1 MVSVKLPDPA
11 SLITSVTG
19 SPAAS
24 SAQNSA
30 IPPSNRN
37 SSSAASGPRSSTIR
51 MVSPGTRYAVWR
63 ARWASASR
71 LHWASRT
78 NTCGSGQNRIA
89 VPVTFLATRRTW
101 VSPLRCLNAAAGP
114 GPANSPGTPRRKLA
128 AHSCPSR
135 STFTSIRTASAFTT
149 DAPTPC
155 SPPEAV

>member
-1 MVSVKLPDPA
+1 MKLPEPA

-19 SPAAS
+19 SPGAS
-24 SAQNSA
+24 SAQNSP
-30 IPPSNRN
+30 IPPSNWN
-37 SSSAASGPRSSTIR
+37 TSSCGSPGSRSSTIL
-51 MVSPGTRYAVWR
+51 MVSPGTRYAVWP

-78 NTCGSGQNRIA
+78 NTCGSGQNRIL
-89 VPVTFLATRRTW
+89 VPVTFFATRRTF
-101 VSPLRCLNAAAGP
+101 VRPFRCLKAAAGP

-135 STFTSIRTASAFTT
+135 STFTSSRTASAFTT